1 MRLRTRVAVFLV
13 GIVGAFGVVATPVA
27 LASPHAT
34 VSPRVRCG
42 GFNGHIEWTGTVSV
56 IPYIQVWGKVWS
68 TCRSYTTLE
77 LSYEQGFSSA
87 TQEAGTT
94 FGFGHDS
101 EGVNY
106 GAEDL
111 GNAPVGHI
119 SVKVCSTYPSGRTVC
134 GSPQSV

>member
-1 MRLRTRVAVFLV
+1 MRVRARIAVFLAAT
-13 GIVGAFGVVATPVA
+13 VGAFAVVTTPAA
-27 LASPHAT
+27 LATPHAT

-42 GFNGHIEWTGTVSV
+42 GFNGHVAWPSGVA
-56 IPYIQVWGKVWS
+56 IPYVQVWGKVWS
-68 TCRSYTTLE
+68 GCRSYTTLE
-77 LSYEQGFSSA
+77 LSYKQGFSGA

-94 FGFGHDS
+94 FGFERDT

-106 GAEDL
+106 SAEDL
-111 GNAPVGHI
+111 GIAPVGHI